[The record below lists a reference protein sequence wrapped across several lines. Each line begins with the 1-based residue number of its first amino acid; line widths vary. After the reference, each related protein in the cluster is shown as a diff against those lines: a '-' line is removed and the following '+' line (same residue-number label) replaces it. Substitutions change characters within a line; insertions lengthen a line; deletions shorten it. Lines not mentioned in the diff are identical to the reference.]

1 MSFSLQKNYDE
12 ETENLQKNQSSNTGS
27 LAEIKNTKSNY
38 ILDPKYIYIIG
49 FIAGLLTSIA
59 FAPQVFK
66 AFKDKEKPT
75 LTWLTLILASL
86 GQILWIT
93 YGTLSH
99 VTVVRIFAT
108 VTLTMYLLLVL
119 SKFIFKENIVDNSIK
134 FIPNY

>member
-1 MSFSLQKNYDE
+1 MSFSLKKNYDQE
-12 ETENLQKNQSSNTGS
+12 MQDLNENTVSNSKG
-27 LAEIKNTKSNY
+27 LAEIKNTTNKV

-49 FIAGLLTSIA
+49 IIAGLLTSIA

-66 AFKDKEKPT
+66 AFKDKEKT
-75 LTWLTLILASL
+75 TITWLTLILASL

>member
-12 ETENLQKNQSSNTGS
+12 EKENLQKNQSSNTGS
-27 LAEIKNTKSNY
+27 LAEIKNTKSKY

-49 FIAGLLTSIA
+49 LIAGLLTSIA

-66 AFKDKEKPT
+66 SYKDKEKT
-75 LTWLTLILASL
+75 AFTWLTLILASI

-99 VTVVRIFAT
+99 VIIVRIFAT
-108 VTLTMYLLLVL
+108 ITLTMYLLLII
-119 SKFIFKENIVDNSIK
+119 SKFVFKENIVDNSIK

>member
-1 MSFSLQKNYDE
+1 MSFYLQKNYDE
-12 ETENLQKNQSSNTGS
+12 ETENLQKNQSSNTES

-66 AFKDKEKPT
+66 AFKDKEIT
-75 LTWLTLILASL
+75 TVTWLTLILASL

-119 SKFIFKENIVDNSIK
+119 SKFIFKKNIVDNSIK

>member
-27 LAEIKNTKSNY
+27 LAEIKNTKSKY

-66 AFKDKEKPT
+66 AFKDKEKT
-75 LTWLTLILASL
+75 TVTWLTLILASL
-86 GQILWIT
+86 GQILWVT

-108 VTLTMYLLLVL
+108 VTLIMYLLLVL

>member
-12 ETENLQKNQSSNTGS
+12 ETENLQKNQSSNTES

-66 AFKDKEKPT
+66 AFKDKEKT
-75 LTWLTLILASL
+75 ETASLNWLTAKGWREFTSGFIVGGFSGASIAYILL
-86 GQILWIT
+86 KIIN
-93 YGTLSH
+93 
-99 VTVVRIFAT
+99 V
-108 VTLTMYLLLVL
+108 
-119 SKFIFKENIVDNSIK
+119 SI
-134 FIPNY
+134 

>member
-27 LAEIKNTKSNY
+27 LAEIKITKSNY

-66 AFKDKEKPT
+66 AFKDKEKTT

>member
-12 ETENLQKNQSSNTGS
+12 EIENLQKNQSSNTGS
-27 LAEIKNTKSNY
+27 LAEIKNTKSKY

-66 AFKDKEKPT
+66 AFKDKEKTT

-134 FIPNY
+134 FIQNY

>member
-12 ETENLQKNQSSNTGS
+12 ETENLQKNQSSNTES
-27 LAEIKNTKSNY
+27 LAEIKNTKSKY

-66 AFKDKEKPT
+66 AFKDKEKT
-75 LTWLTLILASL
+75 TVTWLTLILASL

>member
-66 AFKDKEKPT
+66 AIKYKEKTT